1 MRSVKNAAGR
11 VASGFAIVLVGVA
24 LVAAACGGGS
34 SGGTSSGGS
43 SGGSSASSS
52 GSGASS
58 TAGSGQV
65 SLSEFKIT
73 PATIT
78 ASVGSTLT
86 VQNTG
91 TVAHD
96 LVIQSPSG
104 ATVARTSVIQPGAS
118 AQLQLPSSAAAGLM
132 VSSSAVPR
140 AGSGSIPDRLSV
152 GALGLGLVLLVSAA
166 WGTGIFYLVA
176 RIGLPSPVRLA
187 WIDAIHVY
195 VGLMGAVFILGK
207 VIR

>member
-52 GSGASS
+52 GSGTSS

-118 AQLQLPSSAAAGLM
+118 AQLQLPSSAT
-132 VSSSAVPR
+132 
-140 AGSGSIPDRLSV
+140 AGSYSAFCDIPGHKSQGMVGSLTIS
-152 GALGLGLVLLVSAA
+152 
-166 WGTGIFYLVA
+166 
-176 RIGLPSPVRLA
+176 
-187 WIDAIHVY
+187 
-195 VGLMGAVFILGK
+195 
-207 VIR
+207 